1 MSIPIRLVTYLWF
14 NDPRNHERNGQKR
27 ERANDRVGDP
37 PRRRGYRAISPPA
50 AIAEKQTRNVR
61 STHQHITTVSPL
73 RNALQGCRR
82 ALAIWRQ
89 PDPRCRPLRTPERR
103 SRVASSVA
111 RTRSLTG
118 RVVLAEI
125 HRHPSTVQRAIRTG
139 QRSTKAKRTTTGGAS
154 KCGTE
159 RRGVHCATAAG
170 AEGVPPKRG

>member
-1 MSIPIRLVTYLWF
+1 M
-14 NDPRNHERNGQKR
+14 GKR
-27 ERANDRVGDP
+27 ERERMIEWVTLHGAGVIARSRH
-37 PRRRGYRAISPPA
+37 RRPLPKNNPGTYVAPTNISPP
-50 AIAEKQTRNVR
+50 R
-61 STHQHITTVSPL
+61 TVSSL